1 MARQTIDL
9 CLRLLKKSSKS
20 NFGSYS
26 VRNSVL
32 IILSYLRFGIV
43 AFTFFPTTF
52 LEIAVSHPLSSIQI
66 IECTFILNAAGK
78 KTEIQ
83 HVHLIPILLWQTKCW
98 WIPPYC
104 GIQQGWILRQT
115 NGKGYVLG
123 KNPKIIA
130 GKIVQIA
137 PCKATWGN
145 PYSGIPGTI
154 CLRNLESWVLES
166 VIQLSSTDKGTGIQS
181 KTVHLNRG
189 EKSLRHIAMVAKFS
203 MTANRK
209 SGFALLQTSS
219 ILFNFI

>member
-83 HVHLIPILLWQTKCW
+83 HVHLIPILL
-98 WIPPYC
+98 
-104 GIQQGWILRQT
+104 
-115 NGKGYVLG
+115 
-123 KNPKIIA
+123 
-130 GKIVQIA
+130 
-137 PCKATWGN
+137 
-145 PYSGIPGTI
+145 
-154 CLRNLESWVLES
+154 
-166 VIQLSSTDKGTGIQS
+166 
-181 KTVHLNRG
+181 
-189 EKSLRHIAMVAKFS
+189 
-203 MTANRK
+203 
-209 SGFALLQTSS
+209 
-219 ILFNFI
+219 